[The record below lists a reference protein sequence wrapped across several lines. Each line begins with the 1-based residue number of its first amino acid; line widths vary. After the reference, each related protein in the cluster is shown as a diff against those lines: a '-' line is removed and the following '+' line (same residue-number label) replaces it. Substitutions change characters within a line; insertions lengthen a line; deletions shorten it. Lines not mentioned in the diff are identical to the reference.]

1 MDDYIWDLVK
11 AFIGIVFGKVLDLGI
26 QALKEKTS
34 RKPGKHEKRS

>member
-1 MDDYIWDLVK
+1 MDDKLWDLAV
-11 AFIGIVFGKVLDLGI
+11 AIIGIILAKALDEGI